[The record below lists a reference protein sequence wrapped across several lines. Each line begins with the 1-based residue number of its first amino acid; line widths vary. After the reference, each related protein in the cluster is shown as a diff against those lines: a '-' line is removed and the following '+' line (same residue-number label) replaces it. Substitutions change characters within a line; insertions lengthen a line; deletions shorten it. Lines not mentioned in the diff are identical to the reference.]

1 MMVKSLIAFKLVL
14 VLGLTALGLHYP
26 PVQAASNINKC
37 DKGECI
43 PGLLDRLK
51 SLGTKYHQECLPKG
65 KIPANLEAYH
75 RARGLSESCWKYIT
89 EINHLEAKLLRVQNQ
104 LELKAGCSGGNCQ
117 LPADAQ
123 NLNLQLNQFSHI
135 GEELS
140 CNGPRKI
147 AVQKQC
153 PDDLNCV
160 LASSALSLASLPAGA
175 MGGYLAEQFLPE
187 KNKIKNC
194 HLGNDS
200 CVTQLGTAFFKAAL
214 TYLNGAWDLL
224 KMAGNAAGN
233 KMGEFW
239 NWVTGAENH
248 TSTSQLALAK
258 ASEDPSV
265 FQALLDDFPGTMKK
279 IWHTFVASIK
289 DWLKTS
295 IFCEK
300 WQGAPHFGKCLKPA
314 DSYDCLPCKTLVT
327 GLCGISGTLVAE
339 VVPNFLAGGL
349 VTAVKHGAR
358 GAAKISKLFKVSK
371 TSIKAIQASS
381 LSKNAS
387 RMSKVIIASKA
398 AIGISLKAIK
408 TYLISPARKTLKA
421 SYSAL
426 KNLSKKGSV
435 FLAESA
441 TGRTIKFSGTVAKNS
456 LELVLYPIDN
466 PLTTLAYKAGAKTMD
481 KAFKLGAPKLARSTK
496 VTATII
502 ESNAK
507 LEPLLARIEKTKMS
521 GRINAKQLVK
531 LEEELLSKVTP
542 VRQNLVRSAFKKG
555 NVEITDLIK
564 HLYPELQ
571 YDQLARVL
579 PKTKIIQAEKEL
591 YKEITRLPKSS
602 AKQAYLAKYKLHV
615 GSGPK
620 RSQILKASTVVQ
632 KPPIHVPNVSTGVS
646 KVVSPTLRGSQEKE
660 EEKQK

>member
-1 MMVKSLIAFKLVL
+1 MMVRRFISIKLVL
-14 VLGLTALGLHYP
+14 VLGLTSLGLHFP
-26 PVQAASNINKC
+26 AVKAASNIDKC
-37 DKGECI
+37 EKGECV
-43 PGLLDRLK
+43 PALLDRLK
-51 SLGTKYHQECLPKG
+51 NLGTKYQQECLPKG
-65 KIPANLEAYH
+65 KIPPNLEAYH
-75 RARGLSESCWKYIT
+75 RAHGLSESCWKYIT
-89 EINHLEAKLLRVQNQ
+89 EINYLESKLLRVQNQ
-104 LELKAGCSGGNCQ
+104 LETKAGCSNGNCQ
-117 LPADAQ
+117 LPAEAE
-123 NLNLQLNQFSHI
+123 NLKLNLNQFSHV

-140 CNGPRKI
+140 CTEPRKI

-175 MGGYLAEQFLPE
+175 MGGYVAEQFLPE

-200 CVTQLGTAFFKAAL
+200 CVTQLGTAFFKATM
-214 TYLNGAWDLL
+214 TYLSGAWDLL
-224 KMAGNAAGN
+224 KIAGSTAGK

-239 NWVTGAENH
+239 DWVSGAENH

-265 FQALLDDFPGTMKK
+265 FQALIDDFPGTMKK
-279 IWHTFVASIK
+279 IWQTFVASIK

-300 WQGAPHFGKCLKPA
+300 WQGAPHLGKCLKPA

-349 VTAVKHGAR
+349 ITAVKHGAK

-371 TSIKAIQASS
+371 SSIKAVQASS
-381 LSKNAS
+381 LSKTAS
-387 RMSKVIIASKA
+387 RMSKVIIAGKA
-398 AIGISLKAIK
+398 AVGISLKAIK
-408 TYLISPARKTLKA
+408 TYLLSPARKTLKA

-426 KNLSKKGSV
+426 SNLTKKGSV
-435 FLAESA
+435 FLAETA
-441 TGRTIKFSGTVAKNS
+441 TGRAIKFSGTAAKNT
-456 LELVLYPIDN
+456 LEIVLYPIDN

-481 KAFKLGAPKLARSTK
+481 KAFKLGAPKLARSTT
-496 VTATII
+496 VTAAII

-507 LEPLLARIEKTKMS
+507 LEPLLARIEKSKMS
-521 GRINAKQLVK
+521 GRVNAKQLVK
-531 LEEELLSKVTP
+531 LEEELFLKVAP
-542 VRQNLVRSAFKKG
+542 IRQNLVRTAFKKG

-571 YDQLARVL
+571 YDELAKVL

-591 YKEITRLPKSS
+591 YKEITRLPKGP
-602 AKQAYLAKYKLHV
+602 AKKAYLANYKMHV
-615 GSGPK
+615 GTGQK
-620 RSQILKASTVVQ
+620 RSLVLKASAIANKNPVH
-632 KPPIHVPNVSTGVS
+632 IPNVSTGVS
-646 KVVSPTLRGSQEKE
+646 KVVSPTLRGSQE
-660 EEKQK
+660 EEKEK